1 MLFRYCASRNR
12 FIDLRA
18 PSSEN
23 SIPSGI
29 SLLEAD
35 EYGAEVVA
43 RVAVACSPR
52 YHVSIKFP
60 YLEILHEKWI

>member
-12 FIDLRA
+12 FIDLHA

-52 YHVSIKFP
+52 YHVSI
-60 YLEILHEKWI
+60 